1 MTRERLEDRIVGRHV
16 YGNLYDIDPEILVD
30 EEKLKNIVV
39 EAARL
44 ANMSLVDVRSWRFG
58 GLKGG
63 VSVIALVLE
72 SHIALHTWVEYQYAT
87 IDIYTCGAKSNPW
100 KAFNY
105 ILEKLK
111 PKDYTVNYAD
121 RSSRPRSSVRGETS
135 LSSAETQVITA

>member
-1 MTRERLEDRIVGRHV
+1 MEKDVFTTKDGEEYIVGKHV
-16 YGNLYDIDPEILVD
+16 YANLYGVSREIAVNEKYLV
-30 EEKLKNIVV
+30 EVV
-39 EAARL
+39 KKAAEL

-121 RSSRPRSSVRGETS
+121 R
-135 LSSAETQVITA
+135 TQLKK